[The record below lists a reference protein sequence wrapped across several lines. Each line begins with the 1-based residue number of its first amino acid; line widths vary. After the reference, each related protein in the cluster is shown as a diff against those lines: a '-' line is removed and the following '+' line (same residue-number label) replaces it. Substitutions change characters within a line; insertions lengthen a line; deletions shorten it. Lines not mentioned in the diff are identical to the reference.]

1 LKNLSDE
8 SRHRW
13 TLEPRVPWTF
23 RMSNTFRLAAQVV
36 RAGPHHEVDAEGR
49 LRPRRGGK
57 GPGVVYLG
65 NVVTTLIHGLQ
76 EAATL
81 TMVKPP
87 KFDEQRWEL
96 DVKAGDLSVRI
107 HSRPY
112 WGFGLF
118 TKGYLNVLEF
128 SGSDALR
135 DRAVFDLVAA
145 LGQPPWAFAWP
156 AASDRILS
164 RLGFNRSEH
173 AKAWKD
179 GIQRGRDGLL
189 DDIRTMEERRE
200 TVAKRLHAYL
210 DDVGDSPTSTHRQHR
225 LMEADEDLEHARK
238 ALKEDHAPGVERA
251 LARAEAAL
259 IEVDPLDEVPTSGQ
273 SEGVTSVLSVEDDL
287 DVVDL
292 T

>member
-1 LKNLSDE
+1 MPNSL
-8 SRHRW
+8 RI
-13 TLEPRVPWTF
+13 
-23 RMSNTFRLAAQVV
+23 AAQVV

-49 LRPRRGGK
+49 LRPRKGGK

-65 NVVTTLIHGLQ
+65 NVATALIHGLQ

-81 TMVKPP
+81 TMIRPP

-96 DVKAGDLSVRI
+96 EVKAGDLTVRI

-128 SGSDALR
+128 SGSEALR
-135 DRAVFDLVAA
+135 DRAVFDLAAA
-145 LGQPPWAFAWP
+145 LGRPPWAFAWP
-156 AASDRILS
+156 AASDRILK
-164 RLGFNRSEH
+164 RLGFDRSAH

-179 GIQRGRDGLL
+179 GIQRGRDGLR

-200 TVAKRLHAYL
+200 TVAKRLHAWL
-210 DDVGDSPTSTHRQHR
+210 DDVGDEPTATHRQHR
-225 LMEADEDLEHARK
+225 LIDADEDIEQSRK
-238 ALKEDHAPGVERA
+238 ALNEDHAPGVERA

-259 IEVDPLDEVPTSGQ
+259 IEVDPLDDAPVGGQ
-273 SEGVTSVLSVEDDL
+273 SEGVTSVLTVEDDL

>member
-1 LKNLSDE
+1 MPN
-8 SRHRW
+8 
-13 TLEPRVPWTF
+13 TL
-23 RMSNTFRLAAQVV
+23 RLAAQVV
-36 RAGPHHEVDAEGR
+36 RAGPHHTVDAEGR
-49 LRPRRGGK
+49 LRPRRGEK

-65 NVVTTLIHGLQ
+65 DVATALIHGLQ

-81 TMVKPP
+81 TLVRPP

-96 DVKAGDLSVRI
+96 EIKAGDLTVRI

-112 WGFGLF
+112 WGFGLV

-128 SGSDALR
+128 SGPEAPR
-135 DRAVFDLVAA
+135 DRVIFDLAAA
-145 LGQPPWAFAWP
+145 LGRLPWSFSWP
-156 AASDRILS
+156 AAADRILQ
-164 RLGFNRSEH
+164 RLEFNRSSH
-173 AKAWKD
+173 AKAWKNAV
-179 GIQRGRDGLL
+179 QRGRDGLR
-189 DDIRTMEERRE
+189 DDILTMEERRE
-200 TVAKRLHAYL
+200 TVAKRLHAWL
-210 DDVGDSPTSTHRQHR
+210 DDVVDEPTSTHRQHR

-259 IEVDPLDEVPTSGQ
+259 IEVDPLGEAPDGGHV
-273 SEGVTSVLSVEDDL
+273 EGITPVLTLEDDL